1 MKQIFMTVKNIDFKS
16 QEMKSAPFS
25 LAIIFKKKLRGPQNV
40 LQNSYIKNKS
50 SQEQNRQSISNSH

>member
-1 MKQIFMTVKNIDFKS
+1 VKNIDFKS